1 MGGRRGPRIDYEPF
15 GKGPGGTPTLAPWP
29 RDTHPSQF
37 SATIWV
43 ISDASTANQACL
55 GSQELLA
62 LANIPNVYI
71 KVSGLYYVQQPV
83 SEWGYNF
90 PWPTALP
97 VVRAI
102 YGAFGPHRL
111 VWGSDF
117 PVARRH
123 CTYRQALEVVR
134 RYCTFFSSA
143 EIRMVLGE
151 NIDALLDMAG
161 HT

>member
-1 MGGRRGPRIDYEPF
+1 M
-15 GKGPGGTPTLAPWP
+15 APWP
-29 RDTHPSQF
+29 RGTHQSQF
-37 SATIWV
+37 CAIIWV
-43 ISDASTANQACL
+43 IFVTSSANQALL
-55 GSQELLA
+55 GSRSCWPWR
-62 LANIPNVYI
+62 NIPNVYI
-71 KVSGLYYVQQPV
+71 KVSGLYYAQQPV

-90 PWPTALP
+90 PWPTALS

-117 PVARRH
+117 PSVARIVLTGR
-123 CTYRQALEVVR
+123 ALEVVR
-134 RYCTFFSSA
+134 DLCTFFSPA

-151 NIDALLDMAG
+151 NMSALLELAG